1 MKSILSLCLCCL
13 VTFLFAGCSP
23 SETPEDR
30 LNAVLR
36 GELECITEDGIFQPV
51 SELVPDSEMTAYT
64 FIDMDG
70 DGTDELLV
78 SLAAKA
84 DTEYGI
90 VMLRDEEDEV
100 RAWLFSIRQMN
111 DIRADGSFC
120 ASDSA
125 AESWYSKI
133 DFVEGRIQKTELA
146 YCHGIENIYR
156 LNGSAASREEV
167 EGFIKERQSLAFP
180 EWIPTNIENLTVLA
194 DEENYRV
201 EMTEDQEFVHFY
213 IRDNAGKVLEDSW
226 NSASRYLGIEKDG
239 DLLVVRYGLGTVGA
253 TYERYYDLAEGKV
266 SRWYDVCARDGRRVY
281 LFKQTENGIV
291 LQIANIFE
299 SDGLTKTVSGDY
311 PDCVLTLLPESFT
324 VSAEE
329 ISFVYANGTEKQTVC
344 VKLS

>member
-78 SLAAKA
+78 SLVAKA

-146 YCHGIENIYR
+146 YCHEIENIYR

-180 EWIPTNIENLTVLA
+180 EWIPTNTENLTVLA

-201 EMTEDQEFVHFY
+201 EMTEDQKFVHFY

-226 NSASRYLGIEKDG
+226 NSASRYLGTEKDG
-239 DLLVVRYGLGTVGA
+239 EILAVRYGLGTVGA
-253 TYERYYDLAEGKV
+253 TSERYYDLAAGEV
-266 SRWYDVCARDGRRVY
+266 SRWQNVTVRAGRSAY
-281 LFKQTENGIV
+281 LFTAVEGKPV
-291 LQIANIFE
+291 LQAADIFGANAPVTIPGE
-299 SDGLTKTVSGDY
+299 Y
-311 PDCVLTLLPESFT
+311 PDFVLTLLPESFEI
-324 VSAEE
+324 SAEGE
-329 ISFVYANGTEKQTVC
+329 ISLVYMCGGEKKNVTA
-344 VKLS
+344 KLR